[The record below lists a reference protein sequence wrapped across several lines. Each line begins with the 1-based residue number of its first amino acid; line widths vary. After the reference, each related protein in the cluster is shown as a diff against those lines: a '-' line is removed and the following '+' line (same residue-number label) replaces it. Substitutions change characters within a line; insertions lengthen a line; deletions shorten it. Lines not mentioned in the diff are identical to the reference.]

1 MATTGATTAALDPT
15 ELARRSSMALR
26 ARVIVEGAF
35 AGLHHN
41 PSLGSAT
48 EFAEHK
54 EYAPGDDFRRIDWK
68 VVGRQDRYYVKR
80 FEDETEMR
88 TLLLLDSSA
97 SMGYGRNSVTKLMY
111 AGFVAAALAYLLAR
125 QGDPAGLMIHDER
138 MRRYL
143 PPSGRGGH
151 IRELLGTL
159 DTMTPGG
166 PTNLAA
172 ALERV
177 ADLAQRKSLVIVFSD
192 LLDVGASGGGGAAK
206 GKTAQA
212 LSQLSARGHDVALF
226 HVLDPDEIDL
236 PFDEITE
243 FLGME
248 PGDARDVV
256 VDAADLRQ
264 AFARESAAFQSR
276 WRQTC
281 LQAGVEYRLVTTQEP
296 PGAVLRSFIG
306 ARGRT
311 KL

>member
-1 MATTGATTAALDPT
+1 VVATGINALDPT
-15 ELARRSSMALR
+15 ELARLSSMALR

-54 EYAPGDDFRRIDWK
+54 EYAPGDEIRRIDWK

-88 TLLLLDSSA
+88 TFLVLDGSA
-97 SMGYGRNSVTKLMY
+97 SMGYGRRGVSKLMY
-111 AGFVAAALAYLLAR
+111 AGFLTAALAYLLAR
-125 QGDPAGLMIHDER
+125 QGDPAGLLIYDQT

-159 DTMTPGG
+159 DTLEAGG
-166 PTNLAA
+166 TTNVAS

-177 ADLAQRKSLVIVFSD
+177 ADLAQRKSVIVVFSD
-192 LLDVGASGGGGAAK
+192 LLDVEAGNNKADTAK
-206 GKTAQA
+206 GPTAEA
-212 LSQLSARGHDVALF
+212 LTQLSARGHDVVVF
-226 HVLDPDEIDL
+226 HILDPDEIDL
-236 PFDEITE
+236 PFDEVTQ
-243 FLGME
+243 FMGVE
-248 PGDARDVV
+248 PGDDRNIV
-256 VDAADLRQ
+256 VDAADLKASFRN
-264 AFARESAAFQSR
+264 ESAAFQSR

-281 LQAGVEYRLVTTQEP
+281 LQAGIEYRLVTTQDA
-296 PGAVLRSFIG
+296 PGAVLRSFIA
-306 ARGRT
+306 ARSKT

>member
-1 MATTGATTAALDPT
+1 
-15 ELARRSSMALR
+15 MALR

-54 EYAPGDDFRRIDWK
+54 VYAPGDEIRRIDWK

-80 FEDETEMR
+80 FEDETEMK
-88 TLLLLDSSA
+88 TFLVLDGSA
-97 SMGYGRNSVTKLMY
+97 SMGYGRRGVSKLMY
-111 AGFVAAALAYLLAR
+111 AGFVTAALAYLLAR
-125 QGDPAGLMIHDER
+125 QGDPAGLLIYDQT

-151 IRELLGTL
+151 IRELLGIL
-159 DTMTPGG
+159 DAIVAGG

-177 ADLAQRKSLVIVFSD
+177 ADLAQRRSVIIIFSD
-192 LLDVGASGGGGAAK
+192 LLDMEPNNSPLATASGP
-206 GKTAQA
+206 TAEA
-212 LSQLSARGHDVALF
+212 LTQLSARGHDVVVF

-236 PFDEITE
+236 PFDEVTQ
-243 FLGME
+243 FMGVE
-248 PGDARDVV
+248 PGDDRNVV
-256 VDAADLRQ
+256 VDAADLRVS
-264 AFARESAAFQSR
+264 FRNESAAFQSR

-281 LQAGVEYRLVTTQEP
+281 LQAGIEYRLLTTQDA
-296 PGAVLRSFIG
+296 PGTVLRSFIG
-306 ARGRT
+306 ARG
-311 KL
+311 KSQL

>member
-1 MATTGATTAALDPT
+1 
-15 ELARRSSMALR
+15 MALR

-54 EYAPGDDFRRIDWK
+54 EYAPGDEVRRIDWK

-88 TLLLLDSSA
+88 TFLVLDGSA
-97 SMGYGRNSVTKLMY
+97 SMGYGRLGVTKLMY
-111 AGFVAAALAYLLAR
+111 AGFLTAALAYLLGR
-125 QGDPAGLMIHDER
+125 QGDPAGLLIHDDQ

-159 DTMTPGG
+159 DTLQPGG
-166 PTNLAA
+166 TTNIAG

-177 ADLAQRKSLVIVFSD
+177 ADLAHRRSLIIILSD
-192 LLDVGASGGGGAAK
+192 LLDVSATEDTPTARGPAAE
-206 GKTAQA
+206 A
-212 LSQLSARGHDVALF
+212 LSQLSARGHDVVVF
-226 HVLDPDEIDL
+226 HVLDPDEINL
-236 PFDEITE
+236 PFDEVTQ

-248 PGDARDVV
+248 PRDDRSVV

-264 AFARESAAFQSR
+264 SFVRESEAFRAR

-281 LQAGVEYRLVTTQEP
+281 LQAGVQYRLVTTQEA
-296 PGAVLRSFIG
+296 PGTVLRSFIG
-306 ARGRT
+306 SRGRT